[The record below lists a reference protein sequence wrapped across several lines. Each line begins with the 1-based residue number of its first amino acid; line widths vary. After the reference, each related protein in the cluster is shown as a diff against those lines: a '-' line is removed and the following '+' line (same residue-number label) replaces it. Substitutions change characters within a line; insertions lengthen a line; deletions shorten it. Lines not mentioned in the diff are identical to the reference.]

1 MLSWFMAVLP
11 DSFLLFVFYSLFFAG
26 MALIVAS
33 WFVTFIPLISRYRF
47 PTQVIG
53 ILVFAGGS
61 YLLGG
66 FGIEQVWRERVKELE
81 AKLHAAEEQS
91 QKTNVVIQE
100 KIVYKTKVVE
110 KKTVEY
116 VTRIKEIANEV
127 DAQCIV
133 DPRIVEQLNKAA
145 ADPAKEAK

>member
-81 AKLHAAEEQS
+81 AKLHDAEVQS
-91 QKTNVVIQE
+91 QKTNTVIQE
-100 KIVYKTKVVE
+100 KIVYKTKIVE

-116 VTRIKEIANEV
+116 VDRIKEIAKEV
-127 DAQCIV
+127 DAACVV

-145 ADPAKEAK
+145 EDPKEAK

>member
-1 MLSWFMAVLP
+1 MAILP
-11 DSFLLFVFYSLFFAG
+11 DSFLLFVFYTLFFAG

-33 WFVTFIPLISRYRF
+33 WFVTFVPLISRYRF

-81 AKLHAAEEQS
+81 AKVQAAEGKS
-91 QKTNVVIQE
+91 QEVNTVVKE
-100 KIVYKTKVVE
+100 KIVYKTKIIKQQE
-110 KKTVEY
+110 TVY
-116 VTRIKEIANEV
+116 RDRIKEVAVQIDAKCDV
-127 DAQCIV
+127 DASAI
-133 DPRIVEQLNKAA
+133 DILNKAA
-145 ADPAKEAK
+145 TDPAKVAK